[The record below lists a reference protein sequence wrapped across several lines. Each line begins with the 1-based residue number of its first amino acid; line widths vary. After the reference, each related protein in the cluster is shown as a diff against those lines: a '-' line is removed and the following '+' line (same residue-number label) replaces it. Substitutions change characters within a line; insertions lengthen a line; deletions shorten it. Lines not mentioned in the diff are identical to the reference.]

1 MNETKQKKIKNI
13 IDAMNIVI
21 GEDVRKKDR
30 TRDMVDARSICYKA
44 MRDLKVK
51 YKDIGEV
58 FGRNHATAI
67 HGIKSFKANYKYDPH
82 LRDLYERFLEAYR
95 VIKETDTDE
104 HSALDYYR
112 LLTKSQG
119 FQTMRQVLNKYNE
132 NIAFKKK
139 FDEFCKENE
148 IKQINI

>member
-1 MNETKQKKIKNI
+1 MSETKQKKIKNI
-13 IDAMNIVI
+13 IDAMSVVI
-21 GEDVRKKDR
+21 GRDVREKDQ
-30 TRDMVDARSICYKA
+30 TREMADARSICYKA

-58 FGRNHATAI
+58 FNKNHATAI
-67 HGIKSFKANYKYDPH
+67 HGIKCFKANYKYDPH

-95 VIKETDTDE
+95 VIKEVDSDNS
-104 HSALDYYR
+104 SALDYYR
-112 LLTKSQG
+112 LLTRSQG